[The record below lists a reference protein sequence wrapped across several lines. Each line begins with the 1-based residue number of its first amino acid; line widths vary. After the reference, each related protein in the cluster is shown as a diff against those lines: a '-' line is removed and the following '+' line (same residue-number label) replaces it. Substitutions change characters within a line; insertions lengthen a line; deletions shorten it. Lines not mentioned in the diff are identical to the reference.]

1 MMKRNNR
8 QSFPALMVALTICV
22 LCTVASPGAWAQIS
36 SENTVVMV
44 CEHGSVK
51 SLMAALQFNRRAKE
65 RGLPFHAISRGV
77 SPDAAVPTTIAEALA
92 RDGFDVPH
100 FVPTRAAA
108 DDLAHARRV
117 VAIGVDLAA
126 LTPAAAAKASRWDD
140 VPPASV
146 NYAAARAS
154 IEKHVELL
162 LDEIAGKL

>member
-1 MMKRNNR
+1 
-8 QSFPALMVALTICV
+8 
-22 LCTVASPGAWAQIS
+22 
-36 SENTVVMV
+36 
-44 CEHGSVK
+44 
-51 SLMAALQFNRRAKE
+51 
-65 RGLPFHAISRGV
+65 
-77 SPDAAVPTTIAEALA
+77 
-92 RDGFDVPH
+92 
-100 FVPTRAAA
+100 VPTRAAA